1 MRIQLAAATL
11 MLVVL
16 VGCSAAKPEP
26 TRAEASPTSAKASTS
41 SPGPGPPTAP
51 ESSDVTIAFAGDVHF
66 ERHLSGLL
74 GHPDDALQDI
84 AGVLRDADVT
94 MVNLETAITERGRPE
109 PKEFQF
115 RAGAGALEV
124 LAAAGV
130 DVVTV
135 ANNHGADYGP
145 VGLRDTLAAKRA
157 SPIPIVGVGR
167 NKQAAFKPFR
177 TTVNG
182 TRLAFLA
189 ADTFALQSHSSV
201 WTAGKNSPGLAAARG
216 PKATAL
222 RRAVE
227 RASAR
232 GETVIVY
239 LHWGEELVAC
249 PTPRQFE
256 LSHLLAEAGAD
267 VVVGSHS
274 HLLMGSGWLAGTYV
288 NYGLGNFVWYHD
300 ATPESGVLRL
310 TLRDGAVVSDQFQPA
325 RIPPGGV
332 PRPVLGAAGADA
344 ERAWRSLRGCTAL
357 SEQPPQASTQPP
369 ALAPY
374 TMSIQRLSAARRARL
389 GEARVAECPVPVR
402 ELRSLR
408 LSYLG
413 FDGRDHRGEL
423 IVHRRYARDVA
434 SVFEELYD
442 ARRPLHQMRPVEAY
456 DGDNDRSLAANNTSG
471 YNCRRVKGTDN
482 WSDHAYGAAVD
493 VNPVQNPYVF
503 PDETR
508 PPNGAGFAALDRSA
522 GAVLPDGAIAD
533 GDAVVRAF
541 ARIGWAWG
549 GHFSDPDYQHFY
561 AD

>member
-1 MRIQLAAATL
+1 MRIWLGAATS
-11 MLVVL
+11 MLVIL
-16 VGCSAAKPEP
+16 AGCTSGARPEP
-26 TRAEASPTSAKASTS
+26 TRPEPSPHSSS
-41 SPGPGPPTAP
+41 SPGQSPPATP
-51 ESSDVTIAFAGDVHF
+51 ESPKVTIAFAGDVHF
-66 ERHLSGLL
+66 ERHLAELL

-84 AGVLRDADVT
+84 AGVLGAADVT

-115 RAGAGALEV
+115 RTGAEALEV

-167 NKQAAFKPFR
+167 NKQSAFQPFR

-216 PKATAL
+216 PDATAL

-249 PTPRQFE
+249 PTPRQVE
-256 LSHLLAEAGAD
+256 LSQLLAEAGAD

-274 HLLMGSGWLAGTYV
+274 HLLMGSGWLGETYV
-288 NYGLGNFVWYHD
+288 DYGLGNFVWYHD
-300 ATPESGVLRL
+300 ASPETGVLRL

-344 ERAWRSLRGCTAL
+344 EQAGRSLRGCTAL
-357 SEQPPQASTQPP
+357 SEHPPGQASTQPP
-369 ALAPY
+369 ELAPY
-374 TMSIQRLSAARRARL
+374 AVSIQRLGAARQARL
-389 GEARVAECPVPVR
+389 NEARVAGCPVPVR

-413 FDGRDHRGEL
+413 FDGREHRGEL

-442 ARRPLHQMRPVEAY
+442 ARRPLHRMRPVEAY

-471 YNCRRVKGTDN
+471 FNCRRVKGTDN

-522 GAVLPDGAIAD
+522 GAVLPDGAIAE

-549 GHFSDPDYQHFY
+549 GRFSDPDYQHFY

>member
-1 MRIQLAAATL
+1 MRIWLGAATS
-11 MLVVL
+11 MLVIL
-16 VGCSAAKPEP
+16 VGCTSGAKAEP
-26 TRAEASPTSAKASTS
+26 TRSAALPHSTS
-41 SPGPGPPTAP
+41 RLSESPPTIP
-51 ESSDVTIAFAGDVHF
+51 GSGEVTIAFAGDVHF
-66 ERHLSGLL
+66 ERHLADLL
-74 GHPDDALQDI
+74 EHPDDALQDI
-84 AGVLRDADVT
+84 AGVLGAADVT

-115 RAGAGALEV
+115 RTGAGALD
-124 LAAAGV
+124 LLDAAGV

-167 NKQAAFKPFR
+167 NRRSAFQPFR

-216 PKATAL
+216 RDATAL

-249 PTPRQFE
+249 PTPRQVE
-256 LSHLLAEAGAD
+256 LSQLLAEAGAD

-274 HLLMGSGWLAGTYV
+274 HLLMGSGWLGDTYV

-300 ATPESGVLRL
+300 ASPETGVLRL
-310 TLRDGAVVSDQFQPA
+310 TLRDGAVVSDQFRPA

-332 PRPVLGAAGADA
+332 PRPVLGHAGADA
-344 ERAWRSLRGCTAL
+344 EQAWRSLRGCTAL
-357 SEQPPQASTQPP
+357 SEHPPGQTPTQPP

-374 TMSIQRLSAARRARL
+374 AVSIQRLGAARTARL
-389 GEARVAECPVPVR
+389 SEASVAGCPVPVR

-413 FDGRDHRGEL
+413 FDGREHRGEL

-434 SVFEELYD
+434 SVFKELYD
-442 ARRPLHQMRPVEAY
+442 ARRPLHRMRPVEAY

-471 YNCRRVKGTDN
+471 FNCRRVKGTDH

-508 PPNGAGFAALDRSA
+508 PPGGSGFAALDRSA
-522 GAVLPDGAIAD
+522 GAVMPDGAIAE
-533 GDAVVRAF
+533 GDAVVKAF

-549 GHFSDPDYQHFY
+549 GRFSDPDFQHFY

>member
-1 MRIQLAAATL
+1 MRIWLGTATS
-11 MLVVL
+11 MLVIL
-16 VGCSAAKPEP
+16 VGCTSETTPEP
-26 TRAEASPTSAKASTS
+26 TRPAASPPSSS
-41 SPGPGPPTAP
+41 SPLQSPPTTP
-51 ESSDVTIAFAGDVHF
+51 DSSEVTIAFAGDVHF
-66 ERHLSGLL
+66 ERHLAELL
-74 GHPDDALQDI
+74 EQPDDALQDI
-84 AGVLRDADVT
+84 AGVLGAADVT

-115 RAGAGALEV
+115 RTGAGALEV

-130 DVVTV
+130 DVVTM

-167 NKQAAFKPFR
+167 NRQSAFRPFR

-189 ADTFALQSHSSV
+189 ADTFALQSHSMV

-216 PKATAL
+216 RDATAL

-249 PTPRQFE
+249 PTPRQAE
-256 LSHLLAEAGAD
+256 LSQLLAEAGAD

-274 HLLMGSGWLAGTYV
+274 HLLMGSGWLGETYV

-300 ATPESGVLRL
+300 ASPETGILQL

-332 PRPVLGAAGADA
+332 PRSVLGAAGADA
-344 ERAWRSLRGCTAL
+344 EQAWRSLRGCTAL
-357 SEQPPQASTQPP
+357 SGHPPGQPSKQQPE
-369 ALAPY
+369 LAPY
-374 TMSIQRLSAARRARL
+374 AVSIRPLGAARKSRL
-389 GEARVAECPVPVR
+389 NQARVAGCPVPVR

-408 LSYLG
+408 LSYVG
-413 FDGRDHRGEL
+413 FDGREHRGEL

-442 ARRPLHQMRPVEAY
+442 ARRPLHRMRPVEVY

-471 YNCRRVKGTDN
+471 FNCRLVKGTDN

-503 PDETR
+503 PDEVR

-522 GAVLPDGAIAD
+522 GAVLPDGAISE
-533 GDAVVRAF
+533 GDPVVRAF

>member
-1 MRIQLAAATL
+1 MRVWLGSATSL
-11 MLVVL
+11 LVLL
-16 VGCSAAKPEP
+16 VGCTGGARPEP
-26 TRAEASPTSAKASTS
+26 TRPEPSPRSTS
-41 SPGPGPPTAP
+41 SLGHRSPTTP
-51 ESSDVTIAFAGDVHF
+51 EYQEVTIAFAGDVHF
-66 ERHLSGLL
+66 ERHLAELL
-74 GHPDDALQDI
+74 GHPDDALEDI
-84 AGVLRDADVT
+84 TGVLGAADVT
-94 MVNLETAITERGRPE
+94 MVNLETAITERGQPE

-115 RAGAGALEV
+115 RTGAGALEV

-167 NKQAAFKPFR
+167 NKRSAFRPFR

-189 ADTFALQSHSSV
+189 ADTFELQSHSMV
-201 WTAGKNSPGLAAARG
+201 WTAGKDSPGLAAARG
-216 PKATAL
+216 RSATAL

-249 PTPRQFE
+249 PTPRQVK
-256 LSHLLAEAGAD
+256 LSQLLAEAGAD

-274 HLLMGSGWLAGTYV
+274 HLLMGSGWLGETYV
-288 NYGLGNFVWYHD
+288 DYGLGNFVWYHD
-300 ATPESGVLRL
+300 ASPETGVLRL

-325 RIPPGGV
+325 RIPPEGV

-344 ERAWRSLRGCTAL
+344 EQAWRSLRGCTPL
-357 SEQPPQASTQPP
+357 SEHPPGQASTQPP
-369 ALAPY
+369 KLAAY
-374 TMSIQRLSAARRARL
+374 AMSIRRLGAARKARL
-389 GEARVAECPVPVR
+389 NETRVADCPVPVR
-402 ELRSLR
+402 QLRSLR

-413 FDGRDHRGEL
+413 FDGREHRGEL

-442 ARRPLHQMRPVEAY
+442 ARRPLHRMRPVEAY
-456 DGDNDRSLAANNTSG
+456 GGDNDRSLAANNTSG
-471 YNCRRVKGTDN
+471 FNCRRVKGTDK

-503 PDETR
+503 PDEVR

-522 GAVLPDGAIAD
+522 GAALPDGAVAEW
-533 GDAVVRAF
+533 DAVVRAF

-549 GHFSDPDYQHFY
+549 GRFNDPDYQHFY